1 MFNNDSCSVFTK
13 LGWRPGFTQDL
24 PQLVQDGTLVFEMGY
39 SLAEAFIFTTM
50 TCGWLSSVN
59 NALSGCKPCNETCIP
74 TVPPQCGECVPFN
87 QTLDG
92 GATVTTP
99 ITEPPNVTVTDMP
112 PWWSSHWKPSENY
125 QQPESEI
132 DRNNSEL
139 TLRLIWGLL
148 FVYSM
153 IQGCKGIVKTVMFI
167 NGIFRKVH
175 KYNVFYLYVRHGF
188 KYVFRCCFSQENG
201 TITRL
206 TWDDISDYPAI
217 AEPMCRCCSSLEFV
231 CWKRQGRA
239 PPNVD
244 LRPFDQLISYTFRI
258 TQALE
263 EQVGDRITLQKSLNE
278 VAARLHHLCLE
289 TERQLA
295 ENKDRLQSRD
305 TSGNYSMA
313 DSMLSAA
320 SRSVAKERETIK
332 ILDLRL
338 GQARQ
343 DIENLAGLLLQV
355 AEQFNCKLSEQDLRH
370 HTTRESIE
378 RAQVNFEKL
387 KDAYETTTKNT
398 HTELSRHL
406 NTIKTLSRL
415 AEQEDKGRMF
425 GRRNFPEELYLV
437 QNLSS
442 SMNTATLEITP
453 LLSSAARPAAYQP
466 IVLEMNDFSFTP
478 RNNTDNTYQNEGK
491 IELKNMNSLYL

>member
-1 MFNNDSCSVFTK
+1 
-13 LGWRPGFTQDL
+13 
-24 PQLVQDGTLVFEMGY
+24 
-39 SLAEAFIFTTM
+39 
-50 TCGWLSSVN
+50 
-59 NALSGCKPCNETCIP
+59 
-74 TVPPQCGECVPFN
+74 
-87 QTLDG
+87 
-92 GATVTTP
+92 
-99 ITEPPNVTVTDMP
+99 
-112 PWWSSHWKPSENY
+112 
-125 QQPESEI
+125 
-132 DRNNSEL
+132 
-139 TLRLIWGLL
+139 
-148 FVYSM
+148 
-153 IQGCKGIVKTVMFI
+153 
-167 NGIFRKVH
+167 
-175 KYNVFYLYVRHGF
+175 
-188 KYVFRCCFSQENG
+188 
-201 TITRL
+201 
-206 TWDDISDYPAI
+206 
-217 AEPMCRCCSSLEFV
+217 
-231 CWKRQGRA
+231 
-239 PPNVD
+239 
-244 LRPFDQLISYTFRI
+244 
-258 TQALE
+258 
-263 EQVGDRITLQKSLNE
+263 
-278 VAARLHHLCLE
+278 
-289 TERQLA
+289 
-295 ENKDRLQSRD
+295 
-305 TSGNYSMA
+305 MA

-478 RNNTDNTYQNEGK
+478 RNNTDNTYQNEGET
-491 IELKNMNSLYL
+491 EL

>member
-13 LGWRPGFTQDL
+13 LGWRSGFTQDL

-39 SLAEAFIFTTM
+39 SVAESFIFTSM

-59 NALSGCKPCNETCIP
+59 NALSGCTPCNETCIP
-74 TVPPQCGECVPFN
+74 TVPPHCGECVPFN
-87 QTLDG
+87 QTLEG

-99 ITEPPNVTVTDMP
+99 TTEPPNATMTDMP
-112 PWWSSHWKPSENY
+112 PWWSSHWTPSENY
-125 QQPESEI
+125 QQPRPEI
-132 DRNNSEL
+132 NQNNSEL

-153 IQGCKGIVKTVMFI
+153 VQGCKMIVRIIRFTNWI
-167 NGIFRKVH
+167 LRKAD
-175 KYNVFYLYVRHGF
+175 KYNVFYLYMRHQI
-188 KYVFRCCFSQENG
+188 KYMFSCCFSQENV
-201 TITRL
+201 TITKL
-206 TWDDISDYPAI
+206 TWDDIEAYPAI
-217 AEPMCRCCSSLEFV
+217 AEPMCRCCSSLEFG
-231 CWKRQGRA
+231 CWKRQGKA
-239 PPNVD
+239 PPNLD
-244 LRPFDQLISYTFRI
+244 LRPFDQLISYTYRI

-263 EQVGDRITLQKSLNE
+263 AQVGDRITLQKSLNE

-295 ENKDRLQSRD
+295 AREERLRSGD

-313 DSMLSAA
+313 NSMLSAA
-320 SRSVAKERETIK
+320 SRSVGEEREKIK

-338 GQARQ
+338 GQARL
-343 DIENLAGLLLQV
+343 DIENLAKLLLQV

-370 HTTRESIE
+370 HTTRQSVE

-387 KDAYETTTKNT
+387 KDAYDTTTNNT

-415 AEQEDKGRMF
+415 AELEDKGRMF
-425 GRRNFPEELYLV
+425 GRRNFPEELYLF
-437 QNLSS
+437 QNYSS
-442 SMNTATLEITP
+442 SLNPATLEITP
-453 LLSSAARPAAYQP
+453 LLESSARPAAYQP
-466 IVLEMNDFSFTP
+466 IVLEMNDFSFTT
-478 RNNTDNTYQNEGK
+478 RNNADTNCNTYQNEGETEHN
-491 IELKNMNSLYL
+491 I